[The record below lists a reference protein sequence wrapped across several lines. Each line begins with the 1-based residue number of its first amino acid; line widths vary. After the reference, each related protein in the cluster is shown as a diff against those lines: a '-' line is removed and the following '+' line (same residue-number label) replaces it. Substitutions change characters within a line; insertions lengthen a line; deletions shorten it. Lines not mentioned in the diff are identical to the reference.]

1 MGKGTWVSLINYSPS
16 ILSSPPCGTTRD
28 LLPIRSPL
36 LSLFGFLIFGLKER
50 ERAGGR
56 EGGRKRTQHQNRELR
71 ALQLHY
77 YAGGLSLSLF
87 LACNVRTNKLTRHV
101 AVPLTSDD

>member
-50 ERAGGR
+50 EREREGGR
-56 EGGRKRTQHQNRELR
+56 EGEKERSIRIANYVRSNYTTMLEVS
-71 ALQLHY
+71 
-77 YAGGLSLSLF
+77 LSLSF
-87 LACNVRTNKLTRHV
+87 SHAMYVPTN
-101 AVPLTSDD
+101 